1 MLNNKKILVT
11 GSNGFIGSHLVIRL
25 LNDFDNI
32 QIIGVDNMNDYYDVK
47 LKEYR
52 LDKIN
57 SLNKNYTFIKAD
69 ISDKEFVD
77 NLFKEN
83 KFDIVINLAAQAG
96 VRYSLIN
103 PDVYIKSNIIGFY
116 NLIEAIRNNP
126 VDHFIYA
133 SSSSVYGLN
142 NKIPFDI
149 EDKTDTP
156 VSLYA
161 ASKKT
166 DELIAHTYSHLFNIK
181 TTGLRFFTVYGPF
194 GRPDMAYYSFTEK
207 LLNNEK
213 IKVFNYGDCQR
224 DFTYIDDIIEGIVNI
239 MVKGPIENYNLYNIG
254 NNHPENLMDFI
265 HILADCLIEN
275 ELVSKDFNIDE
286 HIELLPMQ
294 DGDVKVTYANTTKLE
309 EDYGFK
315 PNTDLKYGLDQ
326 FIKWYKQ
333 YNV

>member
-254 NNHPENLMDFI
+254 NNHPEKLMDFI

-294 DGDVKVTYANTTKLE
+294 DGDVKVTYANTIKLE

-315 PNTDLKYGLDQ
+315 PSTDLKYGLDQ

-333 YNV
+333 YCD